1 MPTKENKRQA
11 RGLVEALE
19 FRVHRG
25 PPVRDAEIQSLRE
38 FLRQH
43 DFSTASDYFSRLEQI
58 KERVVAR
65 PSRGQQE
72 KRNYGGQANGY
83 FMQLQSVFDHVILST
98 CHGGE
103 FHTQRGR
110 IKISHRFNE
119 SGRVDFVELK
129 FLHSLQPCL
138 NGELRKLL
146 LIKDYPNREKD
157 WLEAEAFALRVL
169 PQELVFICADV
180 FRYTKA
186 EVLAWLIN
194 LGHWTVENLLNDLR
208 AHPTNGCVAGS
219 EGNPNQ
225 LGLKAILRDE
235 VAWPIL
241 EQAAALEATVELDD
255 AESVIVRYAHKCG
268 AR

>member
-11 RGLVEALE
+11 KGLVEALE

-25 PPVRDAEIQSLRE
+25 PPVCDTEIHSLRD

-43 DFSTASDYFSRLEQI
+43 EFSAASDYFSRLERI
-58 KERVVAR
+58 KDRVVAR

-72 KRNYGGQANGY
+72 KRNFGGEAAGSW
-83 FMQLQSVFDHVILST
+83 MQLQSVYDHVILST

-103 FHTQRGR
+103 FNTQRGR

-129 FLHSLQPCL
+129 FLRSLEPSL
-138 NGELRKLL
+138 NGALRKLVM
-146 LIKDYPNREKD
+146 IKDYQSRERN
-157 WLEAEAFALRVL
+157 WLESEAFALHVL
-169 PQELVFICADV
+169 PQELVFICGDV
-180 FRYTKA
+180 FRYTRA

-194 LGHWTVENLLNDLR
+194 LGHWTVGDLVNDLR
-208 AHPTNGCVAGS
+208 SNRINDSAPSS

-225 LGLKAILRDE
+225 LGLEAILRDD
-235 VAWPIL
+235 VALPIL
-241 EQAAALEATVELDD
+241 EQAAALEARVELNNS
-255 AESVIVRYAHKCG
+255 ESVIVRYTHK
-268 AR
+268 